1 MTPGLWALITILAVA
16 IPVAVWL
23 IWRADRR
30 HGGDDLASASMEALQ
45 ALQVLRDE
53 ERAET

>member
-1 MTPGLWALITILAVA
+1 MTPGLWALIGILAVA

-45 ALQVLRDE
+45 ALHVLRDE